1 MLLPFLCPSDYDI
14 EFYFVS
20 PYNVFTGTDM
30 PSNLKGDK
38 NLILLPYMDGFYRS
52 GEKVS
57 ETTVFACCNCN
68 SKRTVKSGKSIPKC
82 SKCNDYTYWF
92 KIVTL

>member
-1 MLLPFLCPSDYDI
+1 MSLRYDI
-14 EFYFVS
+14 EFYFLS
-20 PYNVFTGTDM
+20 PYNVLTGATT

-38 NLILLPYMDGFYRS
+38 KLVLLPYMDGFYRS

-57 ETTVFACCNCN
+57 ETTVFVCCNCN
-68 SKRTVKSGKSIPKC
+68 SKRTVKSGKAIPKC